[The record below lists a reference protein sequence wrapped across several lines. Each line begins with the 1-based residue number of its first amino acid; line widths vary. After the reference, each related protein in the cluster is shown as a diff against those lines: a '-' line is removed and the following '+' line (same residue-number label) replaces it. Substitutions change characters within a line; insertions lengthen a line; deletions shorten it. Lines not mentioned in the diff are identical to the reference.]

1 MGRSRNLLEVKGATF
16 LSPPPPPYWLSPPNN
31 VVGSED
37 SNVKDNVS
45 PSVLLIII
53 ILAIVFFVSGLLH
66 LLVRYLWRPQTRDPD
81 DLDDVTV
88 LQGQLQQLFHLHDSG
103 VDQSF
108 INTLPVFLYK
118 AIIGLKNPFD
128 CAVCLSEFE
137 PDDKLRLLPKCS
149 HAFHMEC
156 IDTWLLSHSTCPICR
171 ACLLSDFSSSN
182 ACSPT
187 VLVLESGSDNNSR
200 EIDPET
206 DELEFGSTRFDLNE
220 DSGEVVT
227 VKLGK
232 IRNVDN
238 NNGEGSSRTGDFNDN
253 AEARRCFSMGSF
265 AYVMDESTL
274 LHVPIRAQIK
284 KKHALYLNPGNR
296 LAVSEYDCES
306 RRDFRFS
313 SLEGNRFEEAAKCSS
328 SGVITRKES
337 LSVSKIWLREKKEKR
352 INRLED
358 STRRA
363 VSFRLP
369 FQRNDE
375 EDEDGG
381 GGLKERNVKL
391 GSRSTISD
399 MDITNWDE
407 NNGGGGSSE
416 YGYDDENQSC
426 YSVDSSQVIRAPS
439 FARRTLLWLTGRQHH
454 QNKVVHSASVSG
466 D

>member
-16 LSPPPPPYWLSPPNN
+16 LSAPPPPYWLSPPNN

-108 INTLPVFLYK
+108 IDSLPVFLYK
-118 AIIGLKNPFD
+118 AIMGLKNPFD
-128 CAVCLSEFE
+128 CAQ
-137 PDDKLRLLPKCS
+137 RL
-149 HAFHMEC
+149 F
-156 IDTWLLSHSTCPICR
+156 
-171 ACLLSDFSSSN
+171 
-182 ACSPT
+182 PT

-206 DELEFGSTRFDLNE
+206 DELGFGSRRFDFNQ

-274 LHVPIRAQIK
+274 LHVPIRTQIK

-296 LAVSEYDCES
+296 LAMSECDCES

-313 SLEGNRFEEAAKCSS
+313 GLEGNRVEEAAAKCSS

-337 LSVSKIWLREKKEKR
+337 LSVSKIWLREKKEER
-352 INRLED
+352 RNRLED

-369 FQRNDE
+369 LQRNDE
-375 EDEDGG
+375 EGEGGG

-399 MDITNWDE
+399 MDIRKWEE

-439 FARRTLLWLTGRQHH
+439 FARKTLLWLTGRQHH

-466 D
+466 DL